1 MKTKKKNNVLE
12 QVKAARKQSREEEI
26 KSHGKPVNY
35 KKIIESKKVFNRKKN
50 KADADEGLPYFF
62 SFVY

>member
-26 KSHGKPVNY
+26 QSHGKLIIY
-35 KKIIESKKVFNRKKN
+35 KKIVESKKVFNRKKN

-62 SFVY
+62 NFVA

>member
-26 KSHGKPVNY
+26 QSHGKAVNY
-35 KKIIESKKVFNRKKN
+35 KKITESKKVFNRKKN
-50 KADADEGLPYFF
+50 KADANEGLPYFILRTK
-62 SFVY
+62 